1 MTAKAALAAAEAA
14 GLRFTLATD
23 GRVVMTAAAEP
34 PRDVVQA
41 LRQHKADVA
50 KLLAMRLAPLPAPSP
65 AEWRDMPFGPR
76 RGAAFRS
83 ARMATGACSCCA
95 GGVAQ
100 MKPGR
105 NIGAARYATHRRRG
119 WKVLSASSR
128 RKNELKIQ

>member
-14 GLRFTLATD
+14 GLRFTLAPD

-95 GGVAQ
+95 GL
-100 MKPGR
+100 
-105 NIGAARYATHRRRG
+105 RG
-119 WKVLSASSR
+119 WRGADEAGPEHWRCEICHPPPAGLAIVVR
-128 RKNELKIQ
+128 

>member
-1 MTAKAALAAAEAA
+1 MTAEAALAAAEAA
-14 GLRFTLATD
+14 GMRFTLATD

-95 GGVAQ
+95 GL
-100 MKPGR
+100 R
-105 NIGAARYATHRRRG
+105 WWRGADEAGQEHWRCEICHPPPAGLESVIR
-119 WKVLSASSR
+119 
-128 RKNELKIQ
+128 I